1 MGPTLLHVSTLVELV
16 LLSLIS
22 RTMVQVVWSSLV
34 MSVHSINMYVT
45 TVNQQTF
52 IRDVKNSMLT
62 LTLLHVARPMA
73 GAKLMK
79 MKHSLKEDKPCT
91 SYFTCSTYFY
101 LCLYFKRSRCANNRT
116 TLEHNSKKQ

>member
-1 MGPTLLHVSTLVELV
+1 
-16 LLSLIS
+16 
-22 RTMVQVVWSSLV
+22 
-34 MSVHSINMYVT
+34 MYVT
-45 TVNQQTF
+45 IVNQQTF

-73 GAKLMK
+73 GAKLVK
-79 MKHSLKEDKPCT
+79 MKHSLKEDKCVPVILHVQLV
-91 SYFTCSTYFY
+91 FY